1 MGLDQYAY
9 VAAKAGAYS
18 EYWNQAYWNDEEKR
32 FEADIPQPREIQ
44 YWRKHPNLHGWMEN
58 LWREKGCPGTA
69 PESPFDEEGVM
80 FNGVELE
87 LTWDDLD
94 RLKHAV
100 ENGLLPETQGFF
112 FGGNSDEEYRE
123 EDLAFIRNAKAD
135 IMLGARVFYNS
146 SW

>member
-9 VAAKAGAYS
+9 AAAKAGAYR
-18 EYWNQAYWNDEEKR
+18 EYWDQAKWDDTEER
-32 FEADIPQPREIQ
+32 FVSEVSEPREIQ

-58 LWREKGCPGTA
+58 LWHEKGCPGIDTENDK
-69 PESPFDEEGVM
+69 PDTM

-87 LTWDDLD
+87 LTWEDLE
-94 RLKHAV
+94 RLKHDV

-112 FGGNSDEEYRE
+112 FGGNSDEEYKE

-135 IMLGARVFYNS
+135 LLVGARVFYNS

>member
-9 VAAKAGAYS
+9 AAAKAGAHR
-18 EYWNQAYWNDEEKR
+18 EYWDQAYWNDDEKR
-32 FEADIPQPREIQ
+32 YEAEVPKPREIQ

-58 LWREKGCPGTA
+58 LWREQTGDT
-69 PESPFDEEGVM
+69 ETM

-87 LTWDDLD
+87 LTWEDLE
-94 RLKHAV
+94 RLKNDV
-100 ENGLLPETQGFF
+100 ERGYLPETQGFF
-112 FGGNSDEEYRE
+112 FGSNSDEDYKE

-135 IMLGARVFYNS
+135 LMLGARVFYNS

>member
-9 VAAKAGAYS
+9 AAAKAGAYR
-18 EYWNQAYWNDEEKR
+18 EYWDNAHWNDEEKR
-32 FEADIPQPREIQ
+32 FEGSVPQPREIQ

-58 LWREKGCPGTA
+58 LWHKKGRPGLA
-69 PESPFDEEGVM
+69 EDCAEEDVM

-87 LTWDDLD
+87 LTWEDLE
-94 RLKHAV
+94 RLKHDV

-112 FGGNSDEEYRE
+112 FGGNSDDEYRE

-135 IMLGARVFYNS
+135 LLVGARVFYNS